1 MNRSRRKLVA
11 AAAIVAIFFAAR
23 SASGQT
29 PTPPTI
35 IQAKF
40 AVSVNS
46 KSAWAGDVIVA
57 KTIAPSVLKDG
68 TELPTGSRL
77 IGKLTTAESK
87 GEGGGTSTLAIKFDH
102 VEVKGELHPFQGQ
115 IVAISV
121 DPAFQQDT
129 GNAGLLSRGGGDS
142 LNSHGETPGI
152 SLSGHADQRVYYGS
166 QIKGVSLD
174 QELDENGAS
183 VIRGLMKD
191 FKLES
196 TTFIKVVLR

>member
-1 MNRSRRKLVA
+1 MNLSRRKLA
-11 AAAIVAIFFAAR
+11 AVTAIIAILFAAR
-23 SASGQT
+23 SASAQA
-29 PTPPTI
+29 PVPVSI
-35 IQAKF
+35 VQAKF
-40 AVSVNS
+40 TVSVNS
-46 KSAWAGDVIVA
+46 KSAYAGDVIVA

-68 TELPTGSRL
+68 TEVPTGSKL

-121 DPAFQQDT
+121 DPEFQRDT
-129 GNAGLLSRGGGDS
+129 ADEGLLTRGGGDS
-142 LNSHGETPGI
+142 LPSHGSQPGAG
-152 SLSGHADQRVYYGS
+152 LGGHADQRVYYGS

-183 VIRGLMKD
+183 DIRGLMKD
-191 FKLES
+191 IRLDS
-196 TTFIKVVLR
+196 TVFIKVWPK

>member
-1 MNRSRRKLVA
+1 MNLSRRKLVA
-11 AAAIVAIFFAAR
+11 AAAIVAVFFAAG

-29 PTPPTI
+29 PLPPTI

-40 AVSVNS
+40 AVTVNS
-46 KSAWAGDVIVA
+46 KSAWAGEVVVA
-57 KTIAPSVLKDG
+57 KTTAPSVLKDG
-68 TELPTGSRL
+68 TELPTGTRL

-121 DPAFQQDT
+121 DPEFQRDT
-129 GNAGLLSRGGGDS
+129 ADEGLLTRGGGDS
-142 LNSHGETPGI
+142 LPSHGSQPGAG
-152 SLSGHADQRVYYGS
+152 LGGHADQRVYYGS

-183 VIRGLMKD
+183 DIRGLMKD
-191 FKLES
+191 IRLDS
-196 TTFIKVVLR
+196 TVFIKVWLK

>member
-1 MNRSRRKLVA
+1 MNRSRRKLA
-11 AAAIVAIFFAAR
+11 AVAAIVAIFFAVL

-57 KTIAPSVLKDG
+57 RTTAPSVLKDG
-68 TELPTGSRL
+68 TELSIGSKL

-87 GEGGGTSTLAIKFDH
+87 GEGGGTATLAIKFDH

-129 GNAGLLSRGGGDS
+129 GDAGLLTRGGGDS
-142 LNSHGETPGI
+142 LNSHGTGMGT
-152 SLSGHADQRVYYGS
+152 SLSGHVDQRVYYGS

-183 VIRGLMKD
+183 VIHGLMKD

-196 TTFIKVVLR
+196 TTFIKVWLK

>member
-1 MNRSRRKLVA
+1 MNRFRRKLA
-11 AAAIVAIFFAAR
+11 AVVAIIVIFFSAR
-23 SASGQT
+23 SASSQA
-29 PTPPTI
+29 PVPPTI
-35 IQAKF
+35 LQAKF

-68 TELPTGSRL
+68 TEVPTGSRL

-121 DPAFQQDT
+121 DPEFQKDT
-129 GNAGLLSRGGGDS
+129 GNEGLLSRGGGDS
-142 LNSHGETPGI
+142 LSSHGTAPGT
-152 SLSGHADQRVYYGS
+152 SLSGHVDQRVYYGS

-174 QELDENGAS
+174 QELDDNGAS
-183 VIRGLMKD
+183 EIHGLMKD
-191 FKLES
+191 VKLES
-196 TTFIKVVLR
+196 TIFIKVWLK